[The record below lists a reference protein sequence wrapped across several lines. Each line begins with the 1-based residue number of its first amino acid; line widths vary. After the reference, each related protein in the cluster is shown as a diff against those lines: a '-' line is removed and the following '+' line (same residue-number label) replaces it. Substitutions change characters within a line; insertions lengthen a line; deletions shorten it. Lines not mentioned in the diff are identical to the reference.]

1 VLFFCLEP
9 VLSSP
14 KVVTRS
20 TEGAQSRER
29 SGAMLNVSRTFT
41 LYGHYIKPMPRSP
54 LPRTLFA
61 MLPILGALLA
71 ALAAHRN
78 WPIPLSLLAMAV
90 IALAAAVIYWSAPL
104 SKRKSALPV
113 EASLPAASV
122 PEVAAATAEPPAN
135 LAATLPAINI
145 PFLPEHGSI
154 GTRAD
159 ALATGKA
166 SETDLL
172 TGLLGSEA
180 FFAKLTSELRRCK
193 AANQTAIL
201 VICDLD
207 AFSEINQNYGLID
220 GNRMLRQVADCFRMT
235 IREGDT
241 LSRLGGDEF
250 GIFFPGLTS
259 EIAEARVRNLRAA
272 VREAGLLTLPEG
284 SPQMTACIGIS
295 CFPTDGDTVDT
306 LVAAAD
312 LSLIK
317 AKHERREKADRPIP
331 SALVLTRG

>member
-1 VLFFCLEP
+1 
-9 VLSSP
+9 
-14 KVVTRS
+14 
-20 TEGAQSRER
+20 
-29 SGAMLNVSRTFT
+29 MLNLSRIFT
-41 LYGHYIKPMPRSP
+41 LYGHHIKPMPRSP

-71 ALAAHRN
+71 AIAAHRD
-78 WPIPLSLLAMAV
+78 WPIPLSLLTMAV
-90 IALAAAVIYWSAPL
+90 VASAAAVIYWSAPL
-104 SKRKSALPV
+104 SKRKSSQRV
-113 EASLPAASV
+113 EPSLPAV
-122 PEVAAATAEPPAN
+122 IPEVAAAAEPPDD

-145 PFLPEHGSI
+145 PFSPERGSI
-154 GTRAD
+154 GTRAE
-159 ALATGKA
+159 ALATGEA
-166 SETDLL
+166 RETDLL

-180 FFAKLTSELRRCK
+180 FFARLTSQLNRCK

-201 VICDLD
+201 FVCDLD
-207 AFSEINQNYGLID
+207 GFSEINQSFGLID
-220 GNRMLRQVADCFRMT
+220 GNRMLRQVADCFRLT
-235 IREGDT
+235 VREGDM

-259 EIAEARVRNLRAA
+259 EIAESRVRDLRAA

-295 CFPTDGDTVDT
+295 CFPVDGDTVDT

-317 AKHERREKADRPIP
+317 AKHERQEKANRPIP
-331 SALVLTRG
+331 SALVLTRS